1 MIRARVSGFEEL
13 EREIQRATRNVPKAA
28 AEGAANYIR
37 EQAEAGKDVKGQTF
51 EPYSDAYKKFR
62 ERNGLTTSPP
72 NLRVTG
78 HLLDRR
84 VTKSSDKRSSLFPS
98 TSDRLKAEGLMKK
111 RMFYPETDSDVTTDL
126 ENRVVKAAE
135 QSIK

>member
-1 MIRARVSGFEEL
+1 MIRVRVSSFVEL
-13 EREIQRATRNVPKAA
+13 EKEIQRATRNVPKAA

-37 EQAEAGKDVKGQTF
+37 EQADAGQDVKGKKF

-62 ERNGLTTSPP
+62 QKNGLSTDPP

-84 VTKSSDKRSSLFPS
+84 VTKSGDKKSSLFPS
-98 TSDRLKAEGLMKK
+98 ASDRLKAEGLMKK
-111 RMFYPETDSDVTTDL
+111 RMFYPETDSDITTDL
-126 ENRVVKAAE
+126 ENRVVKAGE
-135 QSIK
+135 KVIK

>member
-1 MIRARVSGFEEL
+1 MIRVRVPSLAEL

-28 AEGAANYIR
+28 AEGAANYMR
-37 EQAEAGKDVKGQTF
+37 EQAEAGEDIKGKKF

-62 ERNGLTTSPP
+62 QKNGLSTDPP

-84 VTKSSDKRSSLFPS
+84 VTKSSSNKSSVFPS
-98 TSDRLKAEGLMKK
+98 SSDRLKAEGIMKK
-111 RMFYPETDSDVTTDL
+111 RMLYPETNTDVTAEL
-126 ENRVVKAAE
+126 ESRVVKAAE